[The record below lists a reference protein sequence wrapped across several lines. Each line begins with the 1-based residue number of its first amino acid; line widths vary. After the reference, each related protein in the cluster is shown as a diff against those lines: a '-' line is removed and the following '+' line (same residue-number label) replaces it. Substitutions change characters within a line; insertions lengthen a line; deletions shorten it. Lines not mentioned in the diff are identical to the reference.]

1 MGIEQRAFSL
11 RNLKKFCS
19 GYRLWFPAPDGEQ
32 SFLRRYIYGLAILI
46 AGALLLLLIGGLLSA
61 PAVAQQAPG
70 QDGRAVNQP
79 AIAVNQTVGTA
90 VGICPPNAAIAV
102 VANTTVHYCV
112 TLRNS
117 GTVPLSRH
125 TLFSSLLNESVTFTQ
140 TLNPGQ
146 EIALTTNVLNSLV
159 GESFDLSTVAAGG
172 NGNVISNTV
181 TITSTNGQGTVA
193 TGQAVARV
201 VIGTVGVKVTKTVG
215 LRYGPDGCT
224 TATKGVA
231 VAANTT
237 VYFCVT
243 LQNTGTL
250 PLTKHSLHDPLL
262 NVEYNFEALLAP
274 GTPVL
279 ITSEAR
285 EELGYSATQTVTNTV
300 FFTST
305 TAEGISVS
313 AQDQAAVFIGQPGID
328 LTYTIGSDSDPCG
341 TATSLTIA
349 SGRPVQ
355 HCLRIQNNGAVPFT
369 NHTLQWSQNNAQLLN
384 TTITQTLPPGQ
395 SIVISSTTVPQL
407 TQSNVTAPA
416 NHSFTVISRNRQGV
430 SATATETAQVTIGA
444 QTLSVQKYVSTDRN
458 VCVTRPLP
466 APPLNIA
473 ANQAFYYCLVVTN
486 TGTISLVRHTFNE
499 GAPLNINAEFTY
511 PLAPGA
517 RITLTNNFLTG
528 TLGLPALFGPLTA
541 AVNVPGSMAFSSF
554 SAGNVQSSQTVAF
567 QINVTAPTLTPT
579 TPPTP
584 FPTFTPTISPTPSPS
599 LTSPPTPTSTPV
611 VVSFQP
617 TPTPAFGIG
626 SVETPTPGVFSGAAP
641 PDTDAFGQPISPLD
655 PLAPTV
661 DFTST
666 VIAVTVEAAATQ
678 TALAF
683 VPPPVTDTPSPLPT
697 VTPLLETPTETP
709 LLTTTDVV
717 TPTLTPV
724 VLALAPL
731 PTPAPSS
738 DYLDL
743 TAQVFQVST
752 ATLGWLWFLGGSIIF
767 FATAGMFA
775 GLSLQQRRRQQTDD
789 FIMTEDGNLDGYT
802 FDPIAVDPIT
812 APDTSID
819 QPADD
824 DDNYWPASLR

>member
-19 GYRLWFPAPDGEQ
+19 GHGLWLPAPDGEQ
-32 SFLRRYIYGLAILI
+32 SFLRRYIYGLALLI
-46 AGALLLLLIGGLLSA
+46 AGVLLLLLIGGLLSA
-61 PAVAQQAPG
+61 PAVAQQTPA

-79 AIAVNQTVGTA
+79 AIAVIQTVGTA

-102 VANTTVHYCV
+102 SANTTVHYCV

-117 GTVPLSRH
+117 GDVALSRH
-125 TLFSSLLNESVTFTQ
+125 TLFSSLLNQSVTFTQ

-146 EIALTTNVLNSLV
+146 EIALTTNVLNSL
-159 GESFDLSTVAAGG
+159 GQSFTLATS
-172 NGNVISNTV
+172 NVTTNLTHTV

-201 VIGTVGVKVTKTVG
+201 VIGTVGVKIVKTVG
-215 LRYGPDGCT
+215 LTSGTTGCT
-224 TATKGVA
+224 TATKGIA
-231 VAANTT
+231 VNANTT
-237 VYFCVT
+237 VFFCIT
-243 LQNTGTL
+243 IQNTGSL
-250 PLTKHSLHDPLL
+250 PLVKHYVRDPLL
-262 NVEYNFEALLAP
+262 NIDRELTTAP
-274 GTPVL
+274 IVFGTPVA
-279 ITSEAR
+279 ITNWP
-285 EELGYSATQTVTNTV
+285 ELEYFVTQSVTNTV

-313 AQDQAAVFIGQPGID
+313 AQDQASVLVGQPGID

-369 NHTLQWSQNNAQLLN
+369 NHTLQWSQNNVQLLN
-384 TTITQTLPPGQ
+384 TTITQTLQPGQ

-407 TQSNVTAPA
+407 TQANVTASA
-416 NHSFTVISRNRQGV
+416 NHLFTVTSRNRQGV
-430 SATATETAQVTIGA
+430 SATATKSAQVIIGT
-444 QTLSVQKYVSTDRN
+444 QTLSVQKYVSIDRN

-473 ANQAFYYCLVVTN
+473 ANQPFYYCLVVTN
-486 TGTISLVRHTFNE
+486 SGTIPFVRHTFNE
-499 GAPLNINAEFTY
+499 GAPLNISAEFTY

-541 AVNVPGSMAFSSF
+541 SVNVPGSMAFTAF
-554 SAGNVQSSQTVAF
+554 SAGNVQSAQTVAF
-567 QINVTAPTLTPT
+567 QINVAAPTLTPT
-579 TPPTP
+579 TPPPP

-599 LTSPPTPTSTPV
+599 LTSPPTPTPTPV

-626 SVETPTPGVFSGAAP
+626 SVTTPTPGVFPGAAP
-641 PDTDAFGQPISPLD
+641 PGTDAFAQPTSPLD
-655 PLAPTV
+655 PLVPTV

-666 VIAVTVEAAATQ
+666 AIAVTMEAAATQ

-683 VPPPVTDTPSPLPT
+683 IPPPVTDTPSPLPT

-789 FIMTEDGNLDGYT
+789 FIMTEDGSLDEYT